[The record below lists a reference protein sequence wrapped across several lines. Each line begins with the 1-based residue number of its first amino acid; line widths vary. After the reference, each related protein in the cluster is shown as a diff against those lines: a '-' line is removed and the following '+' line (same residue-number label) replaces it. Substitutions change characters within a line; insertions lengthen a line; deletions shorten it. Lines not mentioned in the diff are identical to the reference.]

1 MINFI
6 KKIPTVLIFIIA
18 LVILY
23 APIIVIAILSF
34 NDSLSTSTFTEFT
47 FKWYPA
53 IFDDKSLLV
62 AITNSIWIAL
72 SATIISTIIGTY
84 LAITIN
90 NLQPRFKRFV
100 IFLNNIPILNP
111 DIVSG
116 ISLMI
121 VFSALGISFGRYSML
136 IAHVFFCIPFVV
148 LSVLPR
154 LKQIDNNTYDAAR
167 DLGCSHFSAITKVV
181 VPAIKTGIISGA
193 LIAFTMSIDDFV
205 ISYFTTGDG
214 FANFSTWIYSRIGRR
229 NFSPSAYAYN
239 TLITVGILIVLLYVN
254 LTSKGEQNN
263 EKNN

>member
-1 MINFI
+1 MINLF
-6 KKIPTVLIFIIA
+6 KKIPTAFIFIIA

-23 APIIVIAILSF
+23 APIVVIAILSF
-34 NDSLSTSTFTEFT
+34 NDSLSTSSFTHFT
-47 FKWYPA
+47 LKWYPA

-72 SATIISTIIGTY
+72 SATIISTVIGTY
-84 LAITIN
+84 LAISISR
-90 NLQPRFKRFV
+90 LKPRFKRII

-111 DIVSG
+111 DIVTG

-121 VFSALGISFGRYSML
+121 VFSVLGIGFGRYSML
-136 IAHVFFCIPFVV
+136 LAHVFFCIPFVV

-154 LKQIDNNTYDAAR
+154 LKLIDNNTYDAAR
-167 DLGCSHFSAITKVV
+167 DLGCSHIGAITKVI

-239 TLITVGILIVLLYVN
+239 TIITFSILVVLLYVN
-254 LTSKGEQNN
+254 LTNKGDQKNENN
-263 EKNN
+263 